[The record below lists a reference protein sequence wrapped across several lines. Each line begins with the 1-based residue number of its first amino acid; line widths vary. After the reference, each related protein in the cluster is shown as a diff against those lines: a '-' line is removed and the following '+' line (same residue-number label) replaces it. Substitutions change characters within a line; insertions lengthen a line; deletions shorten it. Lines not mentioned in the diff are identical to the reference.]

1 MMAWNQTLRKTPM
14 SEGGGGSGPG
24 LGGSGA
30 PIPPGGV
37 TPSQKL
43 PNAMAAGIGGGGG
56 AGGGVPAAAPTES
69 KPKIQA
75 FSQVM
80 GSKKAGEDWKRKTN
94 TTGTGATHM
103 KSFHCKLNAESLDYL
118 DQQINEWLD
127 AHPDFEVKLV
137 STSVGEWTGK
147 IKEPALVVSVWV

>member
-1 MMAWNQTLRKTPM
+1 MTTWFQPVRRAPM
-14 SEGGGGSGPG
+14 SEGGGGST
-24 LGGSGA
+24 LGGSGS
-30 PIPPGGV
+30 PISSGGI

-43 PNAMAAGIGGGGG
+43 PNATVPGSTG
-56 AGGGVPAAAPTES
+56 APPPVGAPTEA

-80 GSKKAGEDWKRKTN
+80 GAKKAGEDWKRKTN
-94 TTGTGATHM
+94 TTGTGATHV
-103 KSFHCKLNAESLDYL
+103 KSFHCKLNAESLDYM

-127 AHPDFEVKLV
+127 AHPDYEVKLV